1 MNDEQRGILI
11 EMICRTMSNDCT
23 TFIVKRLKRFLDML
37 QYKCKKSNHLLRK
50 MGMMIMRGY
59 KYRLVLLDKQH
70 RSVMLFGHKK
80 NRRV

>member
-1 MNDEQRGILI
+1 
-11 EMICRTMSNDCT
+11 
-23 TFIVKRLKRFLDML
+23 ML

-70 RSVMLFGHKK
+70 RSVMLLGIRKIGGFED
-80 NRRV
+80 